1 MGKQKRILFLD
12 QLKAI
17 SILLIVYGHNDYD
30 SGFSAFVSTFRLPL
44 FFMLSGF
51 VRKRQT
57 ALPFVAYV
65 TRVGKRLLVPY
76 FSIALGL
83 YFIWLFVGRHYGV
96 GISFDPW
103 LNFFGILYAQ
113 GGPAYM
119 DWGIPLWFLPALFCV
134 LLLDYGLSRMPT
146 MWPMVVMVMMALFGY
161 AYGTYGEMRLPWSMD
176 VAMVVYPFY
185 FFGKFF
191 RSRFEV
197 ERLPKLTRWLVLV
210 PILILHLLLFGFNT
224 GVAFYYGTYGNLFL
238 LYLNGI
244 LGFMWMFL
252 LFSLLPVASPFLWL
266 GRNTLPVLAFH
277 LPALSFM
284 KALALIGFGVVLP
297 FVFWSSVFY
306 TLLQVLV
313 LVPLIVLLNRV
324 APWMLGRFD

>member
-51 VRKRQT
+51 VRKHQT

-65 TRVGKRLLVPY
+65 THVGKRLLVPY
-76 FSIALGL
+76 FSIAFGL
-83 YFIWLFVGRHYGV
+83 YFLWLFVGRHYGA
-96 GISFDPW
+96 GTSFDPW
-103 LNFFGILYAQ
+103 LNFVGIFYAQ

-134 LLLDYGLSRMPT
+134 LLLDYWLSRLSDYRAWGAMLLL
-146 MWPMVVMVMMALFGY
+146 VSFGY
-161 AYGTYGEMRLPWSMD
+161 ALGACGQMRLPWSMD
-176 VAMVVYPFY
+176 VAMVVYPFF

-191 RSRFEV
+191 RRRFEV

-224 GVAFYYGTYGNLFL
+224 GVAFYYGTYGDLFL

-244 LGFMWMFL
+244 LDRK
-252 LFSLLPVASPFLWL
+252 S
-266 GRNTLPVLAFH
+266 
-277 LPALSFM
+277 
-284 KALALIGFGVVLP
+284 VV
-297 FVFWSSVFY
+297 
-306 TLLQVLV
+306 
-313 LVPLIVLLNRV
+313 
-324 APWMLGRFD
+324 